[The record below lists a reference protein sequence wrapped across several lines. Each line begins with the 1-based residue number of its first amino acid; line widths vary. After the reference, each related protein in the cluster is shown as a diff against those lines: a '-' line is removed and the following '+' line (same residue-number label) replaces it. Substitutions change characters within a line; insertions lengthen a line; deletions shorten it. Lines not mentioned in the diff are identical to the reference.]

1 MNEPV
6 TVSRPARYWAIEMD
20 STPAQPRQT
29 MQCMEIWGGNQ
40 VVDTSVAMPG
50 LDAWVYCHPY
60 GDSAGGGGD
69 VHYVSSCAT
78 GRVTRLLVAD
88 VSGHGAEVCDVAA
101 TLRTLMRRYVNFID
115 QAEFVRSMNRQFVT
129 MSASHC
135 FATAVVTTF
144 FAPTNL
150 LSLCNA
156 GHPPPL
162 LYRATTRTWDYL
174 DLSGTE
180 RAEGAEPANIPLGVL
195 TLADYEQFNVTLEPG
210 DLVLCYT
217 DSLPESKDAP
227 GEYLG
232 QQGLLDIVR
241 TLDVSQPAAVIPAL
255 LGTIR
260 AMSEDNLDGDDVTVL
275 LFRPTGPGAQPG
287 LSYRLLAPVRV
298 LGGMLAALRPG
309 GGPVPLPELTLVN
322 IGGSMFGSLNRLWKG
337 TTAAKR
343 ADAGG
348 LTPPRT

>member
-1 MNEPV
+1 MHPV
-6 TVSRPARYWAIEMD
+6 
-20 STPAQPRQT
+20 PAQQT

-50 LDAWVYCHPY
+50 LQAWVYCHPY

-88 VSGHGAEVCDVAA
+88 VSGHGADVCDVAG
-101 TLRTLMRRYVNFID
+101 TLRTLMRRYVNYID

-129 MSASHC
+129 MSASNC

-144 FAPTNL
+144 FAPTNT

-162 LYRATTRTWDYL
+162 LYRAKTRSWDFL
-174 DLSGTE
+174 DLDRSE
-180 RAEGAEPANIPLGVL
+180 RADDAEPANIPLGVL
-195 TLADYEQFNVTLEPG
+195 TLADYEQFNVTLAVG

-217 DSLPESKDAP
+217 DSLPESKDPA

-241 TLDVSQPAAVIPAL
+241 TLDVSQPAALIPAL
-255 LGTIR
+255 LGAIR
-260 AMSEDNLDGDDVTVL
+260 AMRADNLDGDDVTVL
-275 LFRPTGPGAQPG
+275 LFRPTGPGVQPR
-287 LSYRLLAPVRV
+287 LRDRLLAPTRV
-298 LGGMLAALRPG
+298 LRGILSSLRPG
-309 GGPVPLPELTLVN
+309 GGPAPIPELTVLN
-322 IGGSMFGSLNRLWKG
+322 LGGSIFAPLNRRWNG
-337 TTAAKR
+337 TRPRHEPRDTPAAR
-343 ADAGG
+343 E
-348 LTPPRT
+348 RT